1 MAGDEKDGYY
11 CSICGG
17 VPPDKIKTKRILIV
31 GKETGIDHLDF
42 IFESVKKLHLNNS
55 ADLAEAILKGVK
67 EFNYVPTKKESVY
80 AEALLEAYRHWEEG
94 HA

>member
-17 VPPDKIKTKRILIV
+17 IPPDKIKTKRILID

-42 IFESVKKLHLNNS
+42 IFESVKQLHLS
-55 ADLAEAILKGVK
+55 DAPAITAEIMKRVR
-67 EFNYVPTKKESVY
+67 EFNYVPTKKEGLY
-80 AEALLEAYRHWEEG
+80 AEALLREYRQWEKE
-94 HA
+94 

>member
-1 MAGDEKDGYY
+1 MVGDEKDGYY

-17 VPPDKIKTKRILIV
+17 IPPDKVKTKRVLID

-42 IFESVKKLHLNNS
+42 IFENVKTLQLADGS
-55 ADLAEAILKGVK
+55 AISGEIIKRVK
-67 EFNYVPTKKESVY
+67 EFNYVPTKKEAVY
-80 AEALLEAYRHWEEG
+80 TEALLKEYRQWEKE

>member
-17 VPPDKIKTKRILIV
+17 IPPEKVTTKRILIN

-42 IFESVKKLHLNNS
+42 IFENVNKLQLT
-55 ADLAEAILKGVK
+55 DGPAISHEIMKRVK
-67 EFNYVPTKKESVY
+67 EFNYVPTKKEAVY
-80 AEALLEAYRHWEEG
+80 TEALLKEYRQWEKE

>member
-17 VPPDKIKTKRILIV
+17 IPPDKIRTKRVLID

-42 IFESVKKLHLNNS
+42 IFKDVKKLEL
-55 ADLAEAILKGVK
+55 ADDPAISREIMKRVK
-67 EFNYVPTKKESVY
+67 EFNYVPTKKEAVY
-80 AEALLEAYRHWEEG
+80 ADALLEEYRRWERE

>member
-17 VPPDKIKTKRILIV
+17 IPPDKVKTKRVLID

-42 IFESVKKLHLNNS
+42 IFENVKTLQLADGS
-55 ADLAEAILKGVK
+55 AISGEIIKRVK
-67 EFNYVPTKKESVY
+67 EFNYVPTKKEAVY
-80 AEALLEAYRHWEEG
+80 TEALLKEYRQWEKE